1 MAQSVVYADL
11 RFVKA
16 PRGNSTCSRS
26 QEAALA
32 EEDDAELTYENIRL
46 AQTGEVQR
54 GQGAEQ
60 SKEPRWS
67 TWYLPLGL
75 LGACLFLLATTIGL
89 GVRYWQVSQHLQQA
103 SRAHEAESSRLSQ
116 QVSTKGATLEQ
127 TARELEQARQELEQV
142 RQELE
147 QARGELEQ
155 TRRDLEQARRDMEQT
170 RQELE
175 QARRELEKMG
185 LEEKNTQEQLRQQ
198 EATLQGT
205 KEELARVQKEK
216 TEMKEKL
223 NKMESALSS
232 ICPCK
237 QTDCC
242 PADWVLYRGK
252 CLFISKWKKTWEE
265 SKEDCEWKSARLL
278 IAKSWDSETTPN
290 FLKNTNVQYWIGLK
304 REWSTGSQ
312 WQWKWVDESLFEKEW
327 PYQSYNIERCGTIK
341 GGVISSDR
349 CYYSQ
354 KKPWICEKAASQP
367 SSHGPWFP

>member
-46 AQTGEVQR
+46 AQTGEVKQ

-127 TARELEQARQELEQV
+127 TARELEQARQELEQA

-147 QARGELEQ
+147 QMWLKE
-155 TRRDLEQARRDMEQT
+155 
-170 RQELE
+170 
-175 QARRELEKMG
+175 
-185 LEEKNTQEQLRQQ
+185 NSTQEQLRLL
-198 EATLQGT
+198 EAALEGS
-205 KEELARVQKEK
+205 KEELARVQEEK
-216 TEMKEKL
+216 TEIKEKL
-223 NKMESALSS
+223 NQTENALSS
-232 ICPCK
+232 IRPCE

-252 CLFISKWKKTWEE
+252 CLFVSKEKKSWQK
-265 SKEDCEWKSARLL
+265 SKEDCDRKSAGLL
-278 IAKSWDSETTPN
+278 IAKSWTWWTTPN
-290 FLKNTNVQYWIGLK
+290 FLKNTDVQYWIGLK
-304 REWSTGSQ
+304 KDVNKEPQ
-312 WQWKWVDESLFEKEW
+312 WIDNSPFEKDW
-327 PYQSYNIERCGTIK
+327 SYQNYYYERCGAIK
-341 GGVISSDR
+341 SGIINSDT
-349 CYYSQ
+349 CYYE
-354 KKPWICEKAASQP
+354 KPWICEKAASQP
-367 SSHGPWFP
+367 SPARPWFP

>member
-46 AQTGEVQR
+46 AQTGEVKR

-89 GVRYWQVSQHLQQA
+89 GVRYWQVYQHLQQA

-127 TARELEQARQELEQV
+127 TARELEQARRELEQARRELEQARGELEQV

-147 QARGELEQ
+147 QMRLE
-155 TRRDLEQARRDMEQT
+155 
-170 RQELE
+170 
-175 QARRELEKMG
+175 G
-185 LEEKNTQEQLRQQ
+185 NNTQEQLQQ
-198 EATLQGT
+198 REATLEGS
-205 KEELARVQKEK
+205 KEELARVQEEK
-216 TEMKEKL
+216 TEMKEELK
-223 NKMESALSS
+223 KMERILSS
-232 ICPCK
+232 ICPCE
-237 QTDCC
+237 QTGCC
-242 PADWVLYRGK
+242 LADLVLYRGK
-252 CLFISKWKKTWEE
+252 CLFVSKEKKTWEE
-265 SKEDCEWKSARLL
+265 SKEDCDRKSARLL

-290 FLKNTNVQYWIGLK
+290 FLKDTDVQYWIGL
-304 REWSTGSQ
+304 RRDWSTGSQ
-312 WQWKWVDESLFEKEW
+312 WKWVDNSPFEKEW
-327 PYQSYNIERCGTIK
+327 RLWGYTSCGTIK
-341 GGVISSDR
+341 GVHINSETCSS
-349 CYYSQ
+349 Q
-354 KKPWICEKAASQP
+354 KPWICEKAPSQP
-367 SSHGPWFP
+367 SRDHNQ

>member
-32 EEDDAELTYENIRL
+32 EEEDAELTYENIRL
-46 AQTGEVQR
+46 AQTGEVKR

-147 QARGELEQ
+147 QMRL
-155 TRRDLEQARRDMEQT
+155 
-170 RQELE
+170 QE
-175 QARRELEKMG
+175 
-185 LEEKNTQEQLRQQ
+185 NSTQERLRQR
-198 EATLQGT
+198 EAVLEGS
-205 KEELARVQKEK
+205 KEELARVQEEK
-216 TEMKEKL
+216 TEIKEKL
-223 NKMESALSS
+223 NKMESTLSS
-232 ICPCK
+232 IRPCE
-237 QTDCC
+237 QTGCC

-252 CLFISKWKKTWEE
+252 CLFVSKEEKTWKE
-265 SKEDCEWKSARLL
+265 SKEDCDRKSAGLL
-278 IAKSWDSETTPN
+278 IAKSWDTETTPN
-290 FLKNTNVQYWIGLK
+290 FLKNTDVQYWIGL
-304 REWSTGSQ
+304 RRDWSTGS
-312 WQWKWVDESLFEKEW
+312 QWKWVDESPFEK
-327 PYQSYNIERCGTIK
+327 
-341 GGVISSDR
+341 
-349 CYYSQ
+349 
-354 KKPWICEKAASQP
+354 
-367 SSHGPWFP
+367 